1 MNSVQKF
8 EELLMNYTN
17 IQEDLDVIA
26 ERACEGGLTDDELA
40 NIMIGLS
47 GMLKLKFDRLWR
59 AYEKVVHD
67 YYQLS
72 YRTEKGDIWQK
83 SGEI

>member
-26 ERACEGGLTDDELA
+26 DRACEGGLTDDELA

-47 GMLKLKFDRLWR
+47 EMLKLKFDRLWC
-59 AYEKVVHD
+59 AYEKVVKD
-67 YYQLS
+67 YYELS
-72 YRTEKGDIWQK
+72 YRTEESKPWQK
-83 SGEI
+83 NGEI